1 MVCKSGRYT
10 IVFMLVKVEVYNDSQ
25 FWCARGIGEDLFTQ
39 AKTVDELYSNIREA
53 VTLHFED
60 RAPATDLDIL
70 VVSELKPVHA
80 PAASD

>member
-1 MVCKSGRYT
+1 
-10 IVFMLVKVEVYNDSQ
+10 MLVKVEVYNDGD
-25 FWCARGIGEDLFTQ
+25 FWCARGIGEDILTQ
-39 AKTVDELYSNIREA
+39 GKTVDELYENIREA

-60 RAPATDLDIL
+60 RVPATDIDIL